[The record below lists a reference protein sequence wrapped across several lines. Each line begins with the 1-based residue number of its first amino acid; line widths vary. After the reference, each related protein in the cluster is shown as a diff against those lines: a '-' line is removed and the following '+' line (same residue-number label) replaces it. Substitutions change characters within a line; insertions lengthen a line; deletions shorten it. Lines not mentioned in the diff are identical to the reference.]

1 MRTDILT
8 SILDELNTSSTDIE
22 ASAVISVDGLTM
34 ASAISA
40 GFDEDRIG
48 AISAAILSLGTKTA
62 QELIIGKLEQ
72 VLIMGAKGYVLMV
85 YAGNEAI
92 LTVLVKPDAKLSL
105 TVLDVK
111 WSAERVQEYLYPDFT
126 KVNSVS

>member
-8 SILDELNTSSTDIE
+8 SILDELNSSSSDIE

-40 GFDEDRIG
+40 GFNEDRIG
-48 AISAAILSLGTKTA
+48 AISAAILALGTQTA

-85 YAGNEAI
+85 YAGNETI

-111 WSAERVQEYLYPDFT
+111 WSAERVKEYLYPLST
-126 KVNSVS
+126 KS